1 MKALTVLRDLSTA
14 MVIPGYTL
22 GMKTAISVPDAIFE
36 RVESFVGDAK
46 MSRSEFY
53 ATAAARYLDELE
65 THSLTQHLDEALARG
80 GATPAR
86 EADAITDAGLDRIA
100 ALTADDEW

>member
-1 MKALTVLRDLSTA
+1 
-14 MVIPGYTL
+14 
-22 GMKTAISVPDAIFE
+22 MKTAISVPDAIFE
-36 RVESFVGDAK
+36 RVESFVGEAK

-65 THSLTQHLDEALARG
+65 THTLTQQLDEALARG
-80 GATPAR
+80 GATNTR
-86 EADAITDAGLDRIA
+86 DAASITDAGLDRLA